1 MPSVPDTLGDTGVY
15 KHKTEKQSTYLWW
28 RMYVYVLL
36 CVCFG
41 NVCGMAR
48 APLILVQLKMVSVRS
63 EKPIITR
70 ITPSLRR
77 FPNVAFETVPKFV

>member
-1 MPSVPDTLGDTGVY
+1 MPSIPGTLDDTGVY

-41 NVCGMAR
+41 NVCVMAR
-48 APLILVQLKMVSVRS
+48 ALMISVQFKMVYVRS
-63 EKPIITR
+63 EKPIIMR
-70 ITPSLRR
+70 FTPSLRS
-77 FPNVAFETVPKFV
+77 FPNVAFETVPMFV